1 MRNMNA
7 KNILVLL
14 LIILIAS
21 CGRTP
26 LNPTLV
32 ELEKMADT
40 MPEVALDSLNCMLK
54 DDLSRADK
62 VYYDFL
68 SVKLADKA
76 IIDHTSDSIILP
88 VIDYYSAHGP
98 KARYAEA
105 LYYGGRVYHDIGDF
119 PSAIEYYGEAL
130 NQIEGN
136 KESLKLKGNI
146 LSQMSSLLNA
156 MRLFNEARR
165 YISMAIEVDKKLND
179 TVNLMYDLEVL
190 GLNLMNSRNYDAAEH
205 LFRKALNIS
214 NKKHHDAALWDSAHI
229 AAVKNYKTEPDSAV
243 QLIKNIPHKVMNVDK
258 YNNDTRQLV
267 YSYAAD
273 IYRCAGMPDSAYKYA
288 LELVKI
294 KDAKNLKKGY
304 AILLSDE
311 LKDLVPDDSI
321 RAYVRHYKNAVES
334 YMNSRGD
341 ANALIQNTQYNYS
354 VVERDKQKALEKKR
368 MIERWLALSVI
379 VLLLAIIA
387 VIYYRDKSNRTLI
400 RLRSAL
406 DGSRELRKQL
416 EAGDAKG
423 EDSGQESEP
432 AEESAAESSAEATAE
447 ATAEDLRRQLI
458 VELTAVCDSKKKR
471 LPLSPEIGNSRAYA
485 ELQNYIKEKR
495 AIPDTSPL
503 WGELHSVIIEASP
516 NFDRRLQL
524 LSPGKIKT
532 DAYRI
537 MLLIKCGVTPTQ
549 LCVLIGRAKGT
560 LSTRRRI
567 LGLKFTDNEISPTM
581 FDNLIY
587 AL

>member
-1 MRNMNA
+1 MRDMNA
-7 KNILVLL
+7 KCLLGLL
-14 LIILIAS
+14 LIILFVS

-311 LKDLVPDDSI
+311 LKDLVPEDSI

-354 VVERDKQKALEKKR
+354 IVERDKQKALEKKR

-406 DGSRELRKQL
+406 DGSRKLRKQL

-432 AEESAAESSAEATAE
+432 TAESAAELSAEVTTE

-537 MLLIKCGVTPTQ
+537 MLLIKSGVTPTQ
-549 LCVLIGRAKGT
+549 ICVLIGRTKGA
-560 LSTRRRI
+560 LSSRRRI